1 MRVSL
6 ALGLAT
12 AVVLSVSL
20 SVGDYPVPLTD
31 VVPAVFGFG
40 HGDADFVVHTL
51 RLPRALTAVLVGAS
65 FGCSGAILQA
75 LARNPLASPDIM
87 GITTGASTAAVAIV
101 VLAGGTSSLVSFGA
115 LAGALLTAATI
126 YGLAYRRG
134 VSSYRLVL
142 VGIGVSALLSA
153 VTSYLLTRARIFDA
167 QRATVWLTGSLNGR
181 SWGHVRPLVAALAV
195 LAPAVACLHRR
206 LRILQL
212 GDETARALGVPLE
225 RTRGALVLVAVALAA
240 VATASAGP
248 VAFVAF
254 VAAPVA
260 RRLVR
265 APLAVVPA
273 ALTGAQLLLV
283 ADLVARRA
291 FAPAE
296 LPAGIVTGA
305 VGAPYLLWLLARA
318 NRVGRGG

>member
-273 ALTGAQLLLV
+273 ALTGALLLLV